1 MRSPPSI
8 HFQSMTN
15 LNCEATVLR
24 MMESLYTEDH
34 AASPI
39 NPALFPQ
46 TLRVLI
52 ANPERGRVIL
62 FESDEVPDAATP
74 SSAPRTIA
82 LYGYALLIPY
92 WSNEFGG
99 TLVFIDELFVRA
111 ESRGQ
116 GLATRFIEAIKR
128 ERPFDAVAI
137 VLEVSEANHRARKLY
152 QSLGFAPRSNAM
164 MTCRVAPQ
172 AP

>member
-1 MRSPPSI
+1 MHSAPI
-8 HFQSMTN
+8 HFRPMTT
-15 LNCEATVLR
+15 LTHEAAVLR

-39 NPALFPQ
+39 NTALFPQ
-46 TLRVLI
+46 TLRTLI
-52 ANPERGRVIL
+52 ANPDRGRIVL
-62 FESDEVPDAATP
+62 FEDAT
-74 SSAPRTIA
+74 TIC
-82 LYGYALLIPY
+82 GYALLIPY

-137 VLEVSEANHRARKLY
+137 LLEVSETNHRARKLY
-152 QSLGFAPRSNAM
+152 ESLGFAPRSNAM
-164 MTCRVAPQ
+164 MTCRIAPQ
-172 AP
+172 SV